1 MRTTTTRLLFGLA
14 LLGALSACGGSGD
27 DATSTDP
34 DELAEALA
42 SATEAAESAEAPP
55 DDTGAED
62 GAEDGGGD
70 LAGLDNADVPEC
82 PFTADQVSDIVGTP
96 LEEDG
101 PCYFI
106 DGVAIVQAT
115 MSSQLAGSSTYDY
128 SREMA
133 DERFDRVTDL
143 DRGDL
148 GYLGVG
154 DIEGEARL
162 IQPSGSYTI
171 NVSSLEGGADAHE
184 AALQSLLDAIPS

>member
-14 LLGALSACGGSGD
+14 LLGALSACGGSD
-27 DATSTDP
+27 DDPTSTDP
-34 DELAEALA
+34 DDLADALA
-42 SATEAAESAEAPP
+42 DATEAVESAEAPP
-55 DDTGAED
+55 DDAGAE
-62 GAEDGGGD
+62 AGGD
-70 LAGLDNADVPEC
+70 DLGALGGTDVPEC

-106 DGVAIVQAT
+106 DGIAIVQAT
-115 MSSQLAGSSTYDY
+115 MASQTAGAVTYDY
-128 SREMA
+128 SRQMA
-133 DERFDRVTDL
+133 DDRFDRVTEL

-148 GYLGVG
+148 GYLGV
-154 DIEGEARL
+154 DDVEGEAVL

-171 NVSSLEGGADAHE
+171 NVSSLSGGADALE